1 MTGKMLVPK
10 TMNEAI
16 KFSKMLAASSMVPKQ
31 FQGKP
36 EDILVAVQWGSEVG
50 LPIMSALQNI
60 AVINGKP
67 TIYGDAALA
76 LVTAHPQYGG
86 HQEWL
91 DGETAHCR
99 ITRLVNAE
107 KVDTERTFSV
117 GEAKRAGLLNKA
129 GPWQQYPNRMLQ
141 MRARGFAIR
150 DAFPDALKGVGIDE
164 NKGSSEQTAP
174 ENPLDA
180 AFGGDTIEN
189 DPPGEPPVQVKE
201 AQIPKV
207 PEEAET
213 PPAPSEAPES
223 RVWELTLDDDV
234 IECLDA
240 DMWYGEFIA
249 AIGRAANEEGIS
261 LNDRRHNASV
271 IKKAND
277 DTIERLSQEREALGA
292 DIKDRYKKLIKTL
305 SAKAKDEES
314 RA

>member
-107 KVDTERTFSV
+107 KVETERTFSV
-117 GEAKRAGLLNKA
+117 GEAKRAGLINKP
-129 GPWQQYPNRMLQ
+129 GPWKQYPNRMLQ

-150 DAFPDALKGVGIDE
+150 DSFPDAIKGVGIDE
-164 NKGSSEQTAP
+164 EKVESEQTSP

-180 AFGGDTIEN
+180 AFVEAPEKTEAL
-189 DPPGEPPVQVKE
+189 EAPPVQVEE

-223 RVWELTLDDDV
+223 RVWELILDDEV
-234 IECLDA
+234 IECQDA
-240 DMWYGEFIA
+240 DMWYEEFIA
-249 AIGRAANEEGIS
+249 AIGRAANDEDIN

-277 DTIERLSQEREALGA
+277 DTIERLCQEREAMGA

-314 RA
+314 KG

>member
-86 HQEWL
+86 HKEWL

-107 KVDTERTFSV
+107 KVETERTFSV
-117 GEAKRAGLLNKA
+117 GEAKRAGLLNKP
-129 GPWQQYPNRMLQ
+129 GPWKQYPNRMLQ
-141 MRARGFAIR
+141 MRARGFAMR
-150 DAFPDALKGVGIDE
+150 DSFPDALKGVGVDDDRDLTIDV
-164 NKGSSEQTAP
+164 AV
-174 ENPLDA
+174 ENPLDE
-180 AFGGDTIEN
+180 AFGGEVVEN
-189 DPPGEPPVQVKE
+189 DPLGSPPVAVEAAPIPAAPEEIDDTTEPPE
-201 AQIPKV
+201 DPDAR
-207 PEEAET
+207 A
-213 PPAPSEAPES
+213 
-223 RVWELTLDDDV
+223 WELILDDEV
-234 IECLDA
+234 IECLDP

-249 AIGRAANEEGIS
+249 AVGRAANDEEIN

-277 DTIERLSQEREALGA
+277 DTIERLVNEREDLGS
-292 DIKDRYKKLIKTL
+292 DILNRYGKLIKAL
-305 SAKAKDEES
+305 SAKAKDAES
-314 RA
+314 SV